1 VGNDHPILQNIH
13 RRATIESFDPSR
25 EVDESTIRALVADAS
40 RAPSSFNIQHW
51 RFVAVRADADRERLC
66 AAAYGQLQVRE
77 APLTFIVLGDLQGVE
92 KLPEILDVAIAEGT
106 IPAGKAAAWS
116 RMAKQIYED
125 PQLAH
130 DEAIRSASLAAMT
143 LMIAAEARGLASG
156 ALIGFDPEKVKAG
169 FGIEDRYLPV
179 MLLSVG
185 YAATPPATRMCR
197 LPVDEVLYWD
207 RCPAA
212 PPDDES

>member
-1 VGNDHPILQNIH
+1 VSNDHPILQIIH

-25 EVDESTIRALVADAS
+25 EIDESLIRALVADAS

-51 RFVAVRADADRERLC
+51 RFVAVREAGDRERLC
-66 AAAYGQLQVRE
+66 EAAYGQLQVRD
-77 APLTFIVLGDLQGVE
+77 APLTFIVLGDMQGVE
-92 KLPEILDVAIAEGT
+92 KLPQILDVAIAEGT

-143 LMIAAEARGLASG
+143 MMIAAEARGLASG

-169 FGIEDRYLPV
+169 FGIDDRYLPV

-185 YAATPPATRMCR
+185 YATTAPTARMCR

-207 RCPAA
+207 RCPEALS
-212 PPDDES
+212 DDDS

>member
-1 VGNDHPILQNIH
+1 MNNDHPILQLIH
-13 RRATIESFDPSR
+13 RRATIEEFDPSR
-25 EVDESTIRALVADAS
+25 EVDEALIRALVADAS

-51 RFVAVRADADRERLC
+51 RFVAVREAEDRERLC
-66 AAAYGQLQVRE
+66 AAAYGQTQVRE
-77 APLTFIVLGDLQGVE
+77 APLTFIVLGDMQGVE
-92 KLPEILDVAIAEGT
+92 KLPEILDVAIAEGA

-116 RMAKQIYED
+116 RMAKQIYEN

-143 LMIAAEARGLASG
+143 MMIAVEARGLASG
-156 ALIGFDPEKVKAG
+156 ALIGFDPGKVKAG
-169 FGIEDRYLPV
+169 FGIDDRYLPV

-185 YAATPPATRMCR
+185 YAANVPATRMCR

-212 PPDDES
+212 SSDDHS